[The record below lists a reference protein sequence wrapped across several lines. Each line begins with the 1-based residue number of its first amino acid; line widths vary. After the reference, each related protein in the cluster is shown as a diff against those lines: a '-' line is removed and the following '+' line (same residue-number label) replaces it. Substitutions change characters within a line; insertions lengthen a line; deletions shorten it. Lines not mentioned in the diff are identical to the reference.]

1 MSQRTLI
8 LLKPDCMERRLAG
21 TVLARFERKGFRIV
35 GMKLMQVTPEIA
47 AKHYAEH
54 VSKPFYPNLLAYIS
68 SDPVVAVCLEGRD
81 VVAVV
86 RKMVGVTKGYLAE
99 PGTIRGDF
107 SISGQKNLIHASD
120 SPESA
125 EREVGIFFRPEE
137 LIAWKTSDADF
148 LLSKSE
154 QAE

>member
-21 TVLARFERKGFRIV
+21 TILARFERKGFRIA
-35 GMKLMQVTPEIA
+35 GMKLMQVTPALA
-47 AKHYAEH
+47 ARHYAEH
-54 VSKPFYPNLLAYIS
+54 VEKPFYPNLLKYIT
-68 SDPVVAVCLEGRD
+68 SDPVTAICLEGRD

-86 RKMVGVTKGYLAE
+86 RKMVGATKGYLAE

-125 EREVGIFFRPEE
+125 EREIAIFFKPKE
-137 LIAWKTSDADF
+137 LLTWKTSDENL
-148 LLSKSE
+148 LLSDSE